1 MVYGEGCDGVMV
13 GKNMLVGGVLEVEEV
28 LGRCP
33 CKEESAP
40 SCDGGGRGVEGDDR
54 HAQEADHESLDQ
66 GDGMVGGGRSGVVMD
81 DEVDDCCG
89 VIWGDGNGEGSEAME
104 CVGVLQGDVQE
115 VLQND
120 VLGALQGGEEV
131 PLNDGQ
137 GTQGACDCR
146 TFGHQCRRLP

>member
-1 MVYGEGCDGVMV
+1 
-13 GKNMLVGGVLEVEEV
+13 MLVDGVLEVEVV
-28 LGRCP
+28 LGRCL

-40 SCDGGGRGVEGDDR
+40 SFDGGGTGVEGDDR
-54 HAQEADHESLDQ
+54 HAQEGVHEFLDQ
-66 GDGMVGGGRSGVVMD
+66 GDGMGDGGRYGGVTD

-120 VLGALQGGEEV
+120 VQEVLQGDVLGALQGGEVV
-131 PLNDGQ
+131 PRNDDQ
-137 GTQGACDCR
+137 GTQGACDCQ
-146 TFGHQCRRLP
+146 TFDHQCRRLP